1 MESNTQKAIDYSHEH
16 IQEFINSLIEF
27 LKIQTLSSD
36 KAYKGE
42 VRKARDGWH
51 PI

>member
-27 LKIQTLSSD
+27 LKIQTLSSI
-36 KAYKGE
+36 KPIKVKFA
-42 VRKARDGWH
+42 KARNGWQ